1 MNRILQIAKREF
13 MSTAMTRAFIIGA
26 FVIPGV
32 CFLAIPLIIRLTMAA
47 EAPKVVG
54 TVAII
59 DRSGAAAD
67 GVIESL
73 SPEAISARRGDEVG
87 RIREAALAGE
97 GQEILEGQDAGDG
110 AAEGAEGVAGVPPGA
125 GVGGDG
131 ARSLQQAMR
140 MADRMQGL
148 SDKIPEFTALVLDP
162 GSVDEEAEKQ
172 RLWESPGEGES
183 ASSQLLALVVIDA
196 DAVRRG
202 DGEEQFGTF
211 SLFHRPR
218 MDDRI
223 VDEIR
228 EGVRGAIREARYAA
242 YGQDPAWLEALTTVR
257 RPAVREVTQEGER
270 SSASGLAMMLPLGF
284 MILLMLSVMI
294 GSQYLLTTTIEEKSS
309 RVVEVLLSAVSPMQ
323 LMSGKVLGQMLV
335 GGVILLIYGGLGF
348 GALAAFAL
356 ADLVSPVQVAFL
368 VAFFLLTYTMMA
380 SMTASVGAAVN
391 ELREAQS
398 LQGPIMMAVM
408 IPYFL
413 WLPLSRD
420 PNAVWAQVLS
430 FVPPISP
437 FVMMIRMTSSDPPA
451 MWQPLLAVAINAV
464 ACYGFLW
471 FAAKVFRVGLLMYG
485 KPPNLATLIKWVR
498 MA

>member
-13 MSTAMTRAFIIGA
+13 MSTAMTKAFIIGA

-32 CFLAIPLIIRLTMAA
+32 FFLAIPLIIRLTMAA

-59 DRSGAAAD
+59 DRSGEAVD
-67 GVIESL
+67 GVVESL
-73 SPEAISARRGDEVG
+73 TVEAIAGRRGEDLS
-87 RIREAALAGE
+87 RIREAAM
-97 GQEILEGQDAGDG
+97 AGDG
-110 AAEGAEGVAGVPPGA
+110 ADVLGEAGPEAEPGEDVEGEGAGASPGGA
-125 GVGGDG
+125 GEQ
-131 ARSLQQAMR
+131 SLEQAMR
-140 MADRMQGL
+140 MAGRVQGFSDR
-148 SDKIPEFTALVLDP
+148 IPEFTAVVLDP
-162 GSVDEEAEKQ
+162 ATADEEGEKQ
-172 RLWESPGEGES
+172 RLWEAAEEGE
-183 ASSQLLALVVIDA
+183 AAASQLLALVVIDA

-202 DGEEQFGTF
+202 EGQERFGTF
-211 SLFHRPR
+211 SLFHRPK

-228 EGVRGAIREARYAA
+228 DGVREAIREARYAA
-242 YGQDPAWLEALTTVR
+242 YGQDPAWIQALTTVR

-270 SSASGLAMMLPLGF
+270 SSASWLAMMLPLGF
-284 MILLMLSVMI
+284 MILLMMSVMI

-323 LMSGKVLGQMLV
+323 LMTGKVLGQMLV
-335 GGVILLIYGGLGF
+335 GGVILLVYGGLGF

-356 ADLVSPVQVAFL
+356 ADLVSPLQVVFL
-368 VAFFLLTYTMMA
+368 VAFFLLTYVMLA
-380 SMTASVGAAVN
+380 SMTAAVGAAVN

-398 LQGPIMMAVM
+398 LQAPIMMAVM

-430 FVPPISP
+430 YVPPISP

-451 MWQPLLAVAINAV
+451 LWEPVLAVAINAV

-485 KPPNLATLIKWVR
+485 KPPNLATLIRWVR